1 MGETAHTAI
10 NQLSPSE
17 VKSCSLLLC
26 TNGKETTFPAL
37 AYGLWLARLLN
48 ASVDLLGIVELP
60 GQETLVQAAL
70 DETVRKLEAAQIAY
84 QTIVDKGRGSEVIA
98 RVAQT
103 KDYLTVIGPL
113 GRPTW
118 QRLLQGRSFRRILE
132 RVESPILYVPTARL
146 PLKHMLI
153 CLGGLKYAQSL
164 ERMGLHLARLAGAKI
179 TLLHVVEPINLDYP
193 TARQVQ
199 IHWKEI
205 LSTETPQGQNLRQAL
220 EEVRQ
225 AGLEAEFKVRHGSVV
240 HEILDEVNHGPY
252 DLLGMGSAYSA
263 HSLRHLYMPN
273 VTAEIAEVVT
283 IPLLSVRLGH
293 ALGGG

>member
-1 MGETAHTAI
+1 
-10 NQLSPSE
+10 
-17 VKSCSLLLC
+17 VKSFTLLLC

-37 AYGLWLARLLN
+37 DYGLWLARLLN

-60 GQETLVQAAL
+60 GQEELVQTVL
-70 DETVRKLEAAQIAY
+70 DETIKKLDMAQIAHN
-84 QTIVDKGRGSEVIA
+84 TLLDKGRGSEVIG

-103 KDYLTVIGPL
+103 KNYLTVIGPL

-132 RVESPILYVPTARL
+132 RVESPIFYVPTARMQ
-146 PLKHMLI
+146 LKQMLI

-164 ERMGLHLARLAGAKI
+164 ERMGLHLARLTGAKI
-179 TLLHVVEPINLDYP
+179 TLLHVVEPITLDYP
-193 TARQVQ
+193 TTRQVHG
-199 IHWKEI
+199 HWKEI
-205 LSTETPQGQNLRQAL
+205 LSTETPQGHNLRQAL

-225 AGLEAEFKVRHGSVV
+225 AGLEAEFKVRHGSIV
-240 HEILDEVNHGPY
+240 HEILDEIHHGSY

-273 VTAEIAEVVT
+273 VTAEVAEVVA

-293 ALGGG
+293 ELGGG